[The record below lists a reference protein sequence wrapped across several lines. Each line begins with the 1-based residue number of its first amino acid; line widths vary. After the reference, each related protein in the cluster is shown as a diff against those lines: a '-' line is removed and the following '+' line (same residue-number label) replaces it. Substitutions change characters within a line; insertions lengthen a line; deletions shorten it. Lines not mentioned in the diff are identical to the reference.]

1 MAHVELVQRP
11 QGLIRKY
18 AFRYSRRR
26 FGRTVEPTQAAANH
40 GAVLM
45 AWGAME
51 MGAARGWKKLDK
63 SIRGLV
69 VQLVSTRIGCTW
81 CIDYGYYE
89 NLHLGVDPAKVRS
102 VPSWRDSP
110 LFDER
115 ERVALEFAETA
126 TGSPAEVSAELA
138 QRLHRHFD
146 DEQIV
151 ELAAWVA
158 LENFRSRFN
167 AGLGLKSQGF
177 SDSCDV
183 PLDPSRRGTAK
194 SQVRAAG

>member
-1 MAHVELVQRP
+1 MAHVDLIERP
-11 QGLIRKY
+11 EGLIRRY

-26 FGRTVEPTQAAANH
+26 FGRIVEPTQAAAH
-40 GAVLM
+40 HKGVLV
-45 AWGAME
+45 AWGSLE

-63 SIRGLV
+63 SLRGLV
-69 VQLVSTRIGCTW
+69 VQLTSSRIGCPW

-89 NLHLGVDPAKVRS
+89 TLEEGTDPEKVRS
-102 VPSWRDSP
+102 VASWRDSP

-115 ERVALEFAETA
+115 ERTALEYAETA
-126 TGSPAEVSAELA
+126 TGSPAEVSGELA
-138 QRLHRHFD
+138 ERLHRHFD
-146 DEQIV
+146 EEEIV

-177 SDSCDV
+177 SDSCEV
-183 PLDPSRRGTAK
+183 PTVEQLGHA
-194 SQVRAAG
+194 RAVG